1 MSGREDKL
9 CETEDFSKLTKG
21 GELSCAK
28 CCARS
33 DDASELCDPV
43 EKFEDNLFCGGT
55 GHGVSQI

>member
-9 CETEDFSKLTKG
+9 CTTEDYSKLLKG
-21 GELSCAK
+21 GEVSCAK

-43 EKFEDNLFCGGT
+43 LKFEDNLFCGGE
-55 GHGVSQI
+55 GHGNFQI